1 MANPLQKDSA
11 FQTLAFDR
19 LELMQTF
26 LRIVEA
32 GSLTAA
38 ARQLGTTQPTVSRRL
53 KMLEQYLGLELLK
66 RTTHTLTLTTDGERC
81 YERVKDLLQTWGAV
95 ESDLR
100 GARDEPHGILRVLA
114 PHAFG
119 QEHLIGPLASYL
131 ERYPNMSVEWNLHD
145 DRSLHDFI
153 GEGIDCAIQVG
164 HLRDQNL
171 VANRIG
177 EISRIVVASPELFR
191 QRALPEYPEQLSELA
206 WISLTT
212 FYQQE
217 IELHQRHSGQ
227 SVRLGFNPRLRTDNL
242 YAMKN
247 AVIRGIGIGVGSTW
261 VMVDDL
267 ASGKLINLLPDWSA
281 SSLPVNLIYPYAR
294 FYPAKLRCFTE
305 IMKQVLPEIFGR
317 SPGQG

>member
-1 MANPLQKDSA
+1 MAHPLPKESA

-191 QRALPEYPEQLSELA
+191 HRDLPGHPQQLSELP

-212 FYQQE
+212 FYQHE

-317 SPGQG
+317 SPG